1 MSLAKADFHFMC
13 FHLLIL
19 VENLHPH
26 NPSTPGQLFC
36 VNMMTS
42 SCQSSFQQHFI
53 TWHLLPNRLLRNG
66 LIDAFHCIA
75 LSSNPSI
82 SNFSTWMTQLWWY
95 LLIMS
100 SISMMSLQQGI
111 NFVSVLCCII
121 KPELILLSF
130 SVCSLIWCKLEVSM
144 YPPDFCNFVSHST
157 TRLLRTWT

>member
-36 VNMMTS
+36 VNVIS
-42 SCQSSFQQHFI
+42 YVSRLSKQHFI
-53 TWHLLPNRLLRNG
+53 TWHLLLDRLLRNG
-66 LIDAFHCIA
+66 LFDAFHCIA